1 MHRKGY
7 VHLHCAHAHTVLAST
22 HIASYVYRLAAKLTM
37 ASPRNSSYKVA
48 LVGTSYV
55 GKTTLFLRLAR
66 EEFVDTT
73 IDSVICDTSTNET
86 TSRTTFGFDYTTKD
100 FEVDG
105 GRQTITVIKLIA
117 ITSYACTQN

>member
-1 MHRKGY
+1 M
-7 VHLHCAHAHTVLAST
+7 
-22 HIASYVYRLAAKLTM
+22 YRLAAKLTM

-73 IDSVICDTSTNET
+73 IDSVICDNET
-86 TSRTTFGFDYTTKD
+86 TSRTTFGFEYTTKD

-105 GRQTITVIKLIA
+105 GRQTITVIK
-117 ITSYACTQN
+117 